1 LDRRYECLSGS
12 LPRENRVGEDSE
24 PRPAWEGCLQF
35 DAFGKVLRR
44 DGASPVASLDYL
56 KMEYLSDI
64 QMLV

>member
-1 LDRRYECLSGS
+1 
-12 LPRENRVGEDSE
+12 
-24 PRPAWEGCLQF
+24 LQF